1 MRDCMQILTTLMRF
15 IFYRFIEFGRGKAI
29 PLTPDSSNADLP
41 GEISNTGKI
50 VVKKRI
56 AKIEKT
62 DSIQIYDKESN
73 RMVNGKMMQRKKKGR
88 LYSLGG
94 NDPPK
99 RAARGRLDRLKTV
112 GTFDLGN
119 EMVLT
124 EVALNLNDQ
133 ISSGTI
139 DECGT
144 IPERMQVR
152 RMSANALLAGV
163 SSSEPTTEHRLSYT
177 PGPCRREIQKSG
189 LAKRMASR
197 DSKHPSNSATSSPA
211 TRRLQSGPSTSSNQP
226 NVPTQHSADDC
237 LEKPKPF
244 IDHRKS
250 RSSSTSTILNRVDGD
265 PKHFQSGAAYKK
277 SPNKHLPATNFIKK
291 SDYKTRPITK
301 NIESSIEKMA
311 SQSTEMATAEVH
323 EVDKDVHEEMREEDV
338 EEERHETPSP
348 QPPPTEAAEVPAPT
362 DDTSGMATP
371 QSKQTS
377 IDSGTTLPEE
387 VTSDEGTYKPRKPV
401 LRKSK
406 RIVRTE
412 SDEQFDE
419 AHFGS
424 SQDGAVQ
431 QTTRVQIHNEPAN
444 YLDDQKTD
452 AAQEDVQ
459 KEKESSD
466 LEEASMMTS
475 TRDALKST
483 TTNSSRNISVDEADT
498 VFSDSIN
505 DLEKMERDYRE
516 LARSNLQREYK
527 SDGDTLDEVG
537 KKRNDFQN
545 WKNQSFETNFEVYGQ
560 QSGGSGISQSA
571 DYMEDADKIEV
582 LERRE
587 SFGAVICMSG
597 GDLPIKLDVE
607 TEGETVQSANLS
619 GVCSPA
625 SHITCST
632 TNSSDTSCTKRIKE
646 VANFFAPIGTNLS
659 KDNLSQR
666 ESDGSTLTS
675 PLKMGNSIQSS
686 SSDQKQN
693 SNATLNST
701 TNAVS
706 PCQRP
711 TKLDIVQ
718 NERTTSTPS
727 ATVKEGTFMSL
738 FEKRFGQFKKINKLL
753 KTKRFS
759 ASALYE
765 KPREPVKAKS
775 VDNPTPSTS
784 NVPLPSTSSSQQ
796 SHPQQMNEKSESSSK
811 LFRSRFSPGKSSN
824 SDSKSSVYSSKLSL
838 FSQIANKSS
847 IFHKKSPMF
856 SNSSRSNNEL
866 NTRTNS
872 KTRLN
877 EMSKSNSEIN
887 KYKTSPMRFSMK
899 RSMKEKK
906 PNSSTCVYTEP
917 SRYSPLS
924 EEFYNKTG
932 SVRLSA
938 IELYHKFMLE
948 DFVGLYKQEPLT
960 TDDLNGAYDSH
971 YDYRKRYARVKSARL
986 LKQKSEPKFTFR
998 GDPADYDPREGMLQ
1012 FMLAFFVTIVC
1023 YLMK

>member
-1 MRDCMQILTTLMRF
+1 MLV
-15 IFYRFIEFGRGKAI
+15 RFIEFGRGKAI

-62 DSIQIYDKESN
+62 DSIQVYDKESN

-94 NDPPK
+94 NEPPK

-124 EVALNLNDQ
+124 EVARNLNEQ
-133 ISSGTI
+133 ISTGAI
-139 DECGT
+139 DENGPVADRT
-144 IPERMQVR
+144 QAR
-152 RMSANALLAGV
+152 RMSANALLAGAG
-163 SSSEPTTEHRLSYT
+163 STSIEPISEHRLSYT
-177 PGPCRREIQKSG
+177 PGPCRREIIQKSG

-197 DSKHPSNSATSSPA
+197 DSKHPATSATPSPG
-211 TRRLQSGPSTSSNQP
+211 TRRGLHSSTSSASNQP
-226 NVPTQHSADDC
+226 SVPTQHSADDC

-244 IDHRKS
+244 VDHRKS
-250 RSSSTSTILNRVDGD
+250 RSSSTSTILSRVDGD
-265 PKHFQSGAAYKK
+265 PKHFISAAAYKTK

-291 SDYKTRPITK
+291 SDYKTRSITK
-301 NIESSIEKMA
+301 TTDSSMEKTPSQGGDIVSEIIAASNVPEDETKIEEEKDDEQQKERPEPERVE
-311 SQSTEMATAEVH
+311 SVESDTTQATA
-323 EVDKDVHEEMREEDV
+323 DGSIPEEITT
-338 EEERHETPSP
+338 EEEC
-348 QPPPTEAAEVPAPT
+348 V
-362 DDTSGMATP
+362 
-371 QSKQTS
+371 
-377 IDSGTTLPEE
+377 
-387 VTSDEGTYKPRKPV
+387 YKPRKPV

-406 RIVRTE
+406 RIVRTDSE
-412 SDEQFDE
+412 LFNE

-424 SQDGAVQ
+424 THDVGGQ
-431 QTTRVQIHNEPAN
+431 QTTTRVQIHNEPSSYDEPQTETRQEEAPKADEPSVECQN
-444 YLDDQKTD
+444 VDDQKAEKEDHKDDEPKDED
-452 AAQEDVQ
+452 AS
-459 KEKESSD
+459 KEKECSD
-466 LEEASMMTS
+466 FDEASLV
-475 TRDALKST
+475 RDPLKST
-483 TTNSSRNISVDEADT
+483 TTNSSRNISVDEVDT
-498 VFSDSIN
+498 VFSDSTN

-516 LARSNLQREYK
+516 LARSSLQREYK

-560 QSGGSGISQSA
+560 QSSGGGGGISQSA
-571 DYMEDADKIEV
+571 DYMEDPDKIEV
-582 LERRE
+582 LDRRE
-587 SFGAVICMSG
+587 SFGAILSMSEE
-597 GDLPIKLDVE
+597 LPKLDIE
-607 TEGETVQSANLS
+607 IEGEVVVGASLS
-619 GVCSPA
+619 GICSPA

-646 VANFFAPIGTNLS
+646 IANFFAPIGNNYS

-675 PLKMGNSIQSS
+675 PLKLANNSTQSS
-686 SSDQKQN
+686 CSDQRQN
-693 SNATLNST
+693 SNATLNSSV
-701 TNAVS
+701 NQVS
-706 PCQRP
+706 PCPRP

-718 NERTTSTPS
+718 AEIQTTSSTS
-727 ATVKEGTFMSL
+727 TAKEGTFMSL
-738 FEKRFGQFKKINKLL
+738 FEKRFGKFKKINKLL

-759 ASALYE
+759 ASALYD
-765 KPREPVKAKS
+765 KPKEPIKAKS
-775 VDNPTPSTS
+775 VDNATPSTS
-784 NVPLPSTSSSQQ
+784 TAPLPSSSANQAA
-796 SHPQQMNEKSESSSK
+796 PNREKSESSSK
-811 LFRSRFSPGKSSN
+811 LFRARFSPGKSSN

-856 SNSSRSNNEL
+856 SSSSRSNNEL

-872 KTRLN
+872 KTRIN
-877 EMSKSNSEIN
+877 ELSKSNSEIN

-899 RSMKEKK
+899 RSLKEKK
-906 PNSSTCVYTEP
+906 PSSSTCVYTEP
-917 SRYSPLS
+917 CHSPLS

-948 DFVGLYKQEPLT
+948 DFVGLYKQDA
-960 TDDLNGAYDSH
+960 DDLNGTYDSH
-971 YDYRKRYARVKSARL
+971 YDYRKRYARGKSRL

-998 GDPADYDPREGMLQ
+998 GDPTDYDPREGLHNTL
-1012 FMLAFFVTIVC
+1012 FN
-1023 YLMK
+1023 YRS